1 MSNPF
6 NMGMAAKA
14 PRDPVKLQ
22 AILRGLPTAN
32 LLFDIADFE
41 TENPNSISNQTQPEI
56 SSSKS
61 PRFVRGFETSFCTV
75 TVKQSVHRRQQSVGC
90 RGKGEESFTQGKIQ
104 DLESKLPDFMKGS
117 DVGKF
122 AYRLYTQSSREI
134 KGGTHKLVTLMV
146 FSSYDICWKER
157 R

>member
-1 MSNPF
+1 
-6 NMGMAAKA
+6 MGMAAKV

-75 TVKQSVHRRQQSVGC
+75 TVKQFIEDSRVLGAEAKEKSHSP
-90 RGKGEESFTQGKIQ
+90 RGKYKTWKANS
-104 DLESKLPDFMKGS
+104 P
-117 DVGKF
+117 
-122 AYRLYTQSSREI
+122 
-134 KGGTHKLVTLMV
+134 TL
-146 FSSYDICWKER
+146 
-157 R
+157 